1 MANAHDFRY
10 KKLFS
15 HPKMVEELLT
25 SFVKDEFISQL
36 DFSTLEQINK
46 SFVTSSYTG
55 KESDIIYKIR
65 LKDRREIFIY
75 LLLEFQSTVDKY
87 MALRILRYICE
98 LYEFIIKERGDRKFR
113 KLPAVLPVMLY
124 NGDEPWTA
132 VTQFAELVEMSL
144 PEHLIPHIE
153 YIKIA
158 ENEYD
163 ESELIEIRNAVSA
176 LFLTE
181 NSGFDNLAEQFGNIL
196 KLVNNEDENI
206 AEHFFSWLL
215 NYLKGNDILL
225 DDIAGR
231 IDKLSEGKDMLATS
245 IQKSREYWTQVG
257 RQSGMQQGIQQ
268 GMQQGMQKGQ
278 VEMAKQD
285 VLEVLEL
292 KFPPLPYMVREKIE
306 YCDDLNTLKDL
317 HRQAILADSIDD
329 LKLP

>member
-25 SFVKDEFISQL
+25 SFVNEKFISEL
-36 DFSTLEQINK
+36 DFSTLEQVNK

-55 KESDIIYKIR
+55 KESDMIYKIR
-65 LKDRREIFIY
+65 LKNRREIFIY

-98 LYEFIIKERGDRKFR
+98 LYEFIIKEWGGRKFR

-124 NGDEPWTA
+124 NGDEQWTA

-158 ENEYD
+158 ENEYGEAQLSD
-163 ESELIEIRNAVSA
+163 IRNAVSA

-196 KLVNNEDENI
+196 KLINNEDENI

-225 DDIAGR
+225 DDITEQ
-231 IDKLSEGKDMLATS
+231 IDNLSEGKDMLATS
-245 IQKSREYWTQVG
+245 IQKSREYWTQIG
-257 RQSGMQQGIQQ
+257 MERGMQDGMQQ
-268 GMQQGMQKGQ
+268 GMQQGLIKSTQ
-278 VEMAKQD
+278 QD
-285 VLEVLEL
+285 VMEVLEL
-292 KFPPLPYMVREKIE
+292 KFSPLPYVFKEKIK
-306 YCDDLNTLKDL
+306 YCDDLNTLKNL
-317 HRQAILADSIDD
+317 LRQAVLANSLDD